1 MKAFEKW
8 LANSKVITG
17 FIITLLIVGSS
28 FFLLAEKSP
37 GKGYLG
43 VSIGKL
49 SPEEREEYGVSYGVR
64 VVQVVEGEAAE
75 SAGIKEDDVIQYFGN
90 NKIRTPED
98 LVDAV
103 RSTEPDTKVKIKLVH
118 QKKTKVVS
126 VTLGKL
132 KSPVRLFCLPDKKG
146 FHIYMNKKAYIGIHL
161 RRLNDELAD
170 YFGRKMDEG
179 VLILKVE
186 KDSPAEKAGLLV
198 GDVIIG
204 MGKLEIST
212 PEDIHEFL
220 DDRKGGDKVK
230 LTIIRHRKKRML
242 SVELGEKSGHSKFN
256 IFKWKSDDKVVIEIP
271 EIYIPE
277 FHIEIPDVDECKIIL
292 HKNLENIKKRLEKV
306 KERLHKKFRYIK
318 TVYHI

>member
-1 MKAFEKW
+1 MKGFEKW
-8 LANSKVITG
+8 LANSKVITM
-17 FIITLLIVGSS
+17 FIITLLVVGSS
-28 FFLLAEKSP
+28 LSLSAEKSL

-43 VSIGKL
+43 VSVDKL

-75 SAGIKEDDVIQYFGN
+75 SAGIKEDDVIQYFGDD
-90 NKIRTPED
+90 KIRTPED

-118 QKKTKVVS
+118 QKKGKVVS
-126 VTLGKL
+126 VKLGKL
-132 KSPVRLFCLPDKKG
+132 KSHAKHFFLPDKKG
-146 FHIYMNKKAYIGIHL
+146 FHIYMDKKAYMGVHL

-170 YFGRKMDEG
+170 YFGRKMDAG

-186 KDSPAEKAGLLV
+186 KDSPAEKAGLLT

-204 MGKLEIST
+204 MGKQEISK

-220 DDRKGGDKVK
+220 DDRKGGDKIE
-230 LTIIRHRKKRML
+230 LTIVRHRKRRML
-242 SVELGEKSGHSKFN
+242 TVELGEKSRHSTFN

-271 EIYIPE
+271 EIHIPE

-292 HKNLENIKKRLEKV
+292 HKKMENIKKRLEEV
-306 KERLHKKFRYIK
+306 KERLHKKFKYIK